1 LSTRRLKAQIFADM
15 PRYGPAS
22 AMSCVTEAI
31 EVARVQSALA
41 LELRST
47 MTLARLLSEGG
58 QRDQARHR
66 LRLVYDHF
74 TEEFQTADLRLA
86 RGLLEN
92 LQP

>member
-1 LSTRRLKAQIFADM
+1 M

-22 AMSCVTEAI
+22 AMNCVTEAI

-58 QRDQARHR
+58 QRDQAR
-66 LRLVYDHF
+66 LQLGLVYDRF
-74 TEEFQTADLRLA
+74 TEGFQTTDLRMA
-86 RGLLEN
+86 RGLLEK